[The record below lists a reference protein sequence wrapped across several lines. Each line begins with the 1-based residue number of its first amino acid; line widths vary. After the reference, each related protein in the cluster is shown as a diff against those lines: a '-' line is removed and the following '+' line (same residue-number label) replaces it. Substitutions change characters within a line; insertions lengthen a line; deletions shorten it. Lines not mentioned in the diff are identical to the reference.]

1 MKKKTVILLIIQIL
15 TIIGVTLC
23 FKLIPV
29 KREAALV
36 ASALFLWFPIW
47 VFSSS
52 FKSDRWIFWG
62 HFQFFYFFALPVFIG
77 RILFWNSDFN
87 DIRILNLIDAQM
99 LHKYSQYSYF
109 LMAVSTLVSLLFQ
122 IRQSRRS

>member
-1 MKKKTVILLIIQIL
+1 MKKKTVILLAVHVL

-29 KREAALV
+29 KKEAALV
-36 ASALFLWFPIW
+36 AAALFLWFPVW

-52 FKSDRWIFWG
+52 FKLDRFIFWG
-62 HFQFFYFFALPVFIG
+62 HFQFFYFFALPIFIG

-87 DIRILNLIDAQM
+87 EIRILNIIDAQM

-109 LMAVSTLVSLLFQ
+109 LMAVLTLVSLLVQ

>member
-1 MKKKTVILLIIQIL
+1 MKKKTTILLIVHIL
-15 TIIGVTLC
+15 TIIGVILC

-29 KREAALV
+29 KKEAALV
-36 ASALFLWFPIW
+36 ASALFLWFPVW

-52 FKSDRWIFWG
+52 FKSDRLIFWG
-62 HFQFFYFFALPVFIG
+62 HFQFFYFFALPIFIG

-87 DIRILNLIDAQM
+87 DIRILNIIDAQM

-109 LMAVSTLVSLLFQ
+109 LMSALVLISLLVQ
-122 IRQSRRS
+122 IRRSHRS